1 MTISLIVAID
11 NKFGIGKNNQ
21 LLWHLPNDL
30 KYFKALTTGKTI
42 VMGRNTHESIGKP
55 LPNRTNVVVSRN
67 ANYIAQGCVVVH
79 SLTDAVQYAQANAT
93 NELMIIGGGQL
104 YQQALPLCTTL
115 YITHVDAEVQGA
127 DVFLPTIDFTQWQL
141 VSTTPHQSD
150 DKHQYPYTFAT
161 YIKK

>member
-30 KYFKALTTGKTI
+30 KYFKALTTNKTI
-42 VMGRNTHESIGKP
+42 VMGRNTYESIGKP

-67 ANYIAQGCVVVH
+67 TNYTAQGCVVVH
-79 SLTDAVQYAQANAT
+79 SLADAIRYAQNNNT
-93 NELMIIGGGQL
+93 PELMIIGGGQL

-115 YITHVDAEVQGA
+115 YVTHVDTEVQGA
-127 DVFLPTIDFTQWQL
+127 DVFLPAIDFTQWEL
-141 VSTTPHQSD
+141 INKTAYLPD
-150 DKHQYPYTFAT
+150 DKHKYAYTFAT